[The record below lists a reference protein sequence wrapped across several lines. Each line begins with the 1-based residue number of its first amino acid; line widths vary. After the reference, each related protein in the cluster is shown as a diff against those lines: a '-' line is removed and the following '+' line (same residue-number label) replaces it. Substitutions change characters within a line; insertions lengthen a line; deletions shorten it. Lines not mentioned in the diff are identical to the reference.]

1 MEVKTRAM
9 KTDSIDGTARRAVG
23 QILAGGAV
31 MALATVPAHAQIAQL
46 TTVMTNVQTALT
58 GIAVVLFSIAIL
70 WAGFKMAFQH
80 ARWSEISNIVIG
92 GVLAGG
98 ASAIAA
104 WLI

>member
-1 MEVKTRAM
+1 MVVKIREL
-9 KTDSIDGTARRAVG
+9 KTDTTGGTARRTVG
-23 QILAGGAV
+23 RILAGGAV

>member
-1 MEVKTRAM
+1 MKMRAM
-9 KTDSIDGTARRAVG
+9 RTDATGATARRAVG
-23 QILAGGAV
+23 RILASGAV